1 MSVPRSPAT
10 SRPPA
15 VEIENLEFGWTR
27 DESLLL
33 IEDWRI
39 AAGERV
45 LLSGPSG
52 CGKSTLL
59 GLIAGVLQPRTGEVR
74 IAGTTL
80 RALAPGARDR
90 FRGAHIG
97 FIFQM
102 FNLIPYLPVLE
113 NVALPCRFSPARRA
127 RAEAQAG
134 SVEAAARRL
143 LSALDLGDDVLGRPV
158 TTLSVGQQ
166 QRVAA
171 ARSLIGNP
179 ALILA
184 DEPTSALD
192 ADRRDAFIDLLFREC
207 AAAGATLIFVSHDRA
222 LSERFAR
229 VLSLDGAN
237 LGAPLS

>member
-1 MSVPRSPAT
+1 MTPPVPVVALSGVRFSWSGDRPA
-10 SRPPA
+10 A
-15 VEIENLEFGWTR
+15 L
-27 DESLLL
+27 SLDALHL
-33 IEDWRI
+33 RR
-39 AAGERV
+39 GEHV
-45 LLSGPSG
+45 FVQGPSG
-52 CGKSTLL
+52 SGKSTLL
-59 GLIAGVLQPRTGEVR
+59 SLLAGIATPQ
-74 IAGTTL
+74 AGTVSVL
-80 RALAPGARDR
+80 GQDLSRLSAAARDR
-90 FRGAHIG
+90 FRVDHLGV
-97 FIFQM
+97 IFQM

-237 LGAPLS
+237 LGAPVS